1 MLVILDRSKSIWES
15 RGGNEDGP
23 RDWETVLQFFRMLVG
38 NTRKRFDGREGV
50 NFALATFSEDYV
62 IHAGFNYSFD
72 YTKLMRLAEFNR
84 TNDDDTF
91 GPRGNSTVN
100 YANTEPDVE
109 TWIPRGY
116 NFGGALNFAQT
127 NYGLVV
133 DILEDAYENKA
144 YGARDD
150 ARPLVFL
157 VTDGSMDDQ
166 RSGIFDLNG
175 CSAAGSGLVCGFENK
190 LEDEGAEVVRAE
202 ACKKC
207 WRDDLAKRMY
217 RIGVKGLGVKGGVSV
232 IGIGNP
238 DNPTNAPDART
249 LKVFVHDD
257 ADVTRT

>member
-1 MLVILDRSKSIWES
+1 MLVIFDRSASIWES
-15 RGGNEDGP
+15 YDSDGTH
-23 RDWETVLQFFRMLVG
+23 DWKTVLAFFQALVNG
-38 NTRKRFDGREGV
+38 SDVAEDGV
-50 NFALATFSEDYV
+50 NFALATFSEDYI
-62 IHAGFNYSFD
+62 IHAGFNYSYNKED
-72 YTKLMRLAEFNR
+72 LVQLATFN
-84 TNDDDTF
+84 
-91 GPRGNSTVN
+91 
-100 YANTEPDVE
+100 NTTPGGE
-109 TWIPRGY
+109 TWIPHHS
-116 NFGGALNFAQT
+116 GGVELHFLQT

-133 DILEDAYENKA
+133 DILKDAYGNKT

-166 RSGIFDLNG
+166 TSGIYDLNG
-175 CSAAGSGLVCGFENK
+175 CPTAGSGLACGFGNQLADK
-190 LEDEGAEVVRAE
+190 GAEVVRAE